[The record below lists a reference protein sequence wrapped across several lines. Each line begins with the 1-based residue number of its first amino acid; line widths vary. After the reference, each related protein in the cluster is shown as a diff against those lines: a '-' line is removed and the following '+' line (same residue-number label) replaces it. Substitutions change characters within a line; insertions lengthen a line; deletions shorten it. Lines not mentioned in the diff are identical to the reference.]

1 MLAGFLLGVVHDRK
15 LLRETQVTLAIRW
28 FAGYRLHER
37 LPDHSSLTRIR
48 QRWGERR
55 FREVFERTVA
65 CCVDAGIASGEVVHI
80 DATLIRADVSWDSMV
95 ERDATAEPDGN
106 ASNPAAE
113 PGGGK
118 RVSLTDPDATLATGT
133 RGGPTEP
140 RYKQHTAVDD
150 QAGVIVDVALT
161 TGDTND
167 RELVETHLDNVAR
180 LIGRPVKV
188 LTADAGYA
196 YAKTYRSAE
205 QRGVDPVIPPKA
217 EPPPKSRV
225 PLRRFRYDA
234 RHDIVRCPAGKTM
247 RPSARARHGRFL
259 PCPHRRLP
267 PLRFA
272 RRVAAAT
279 RDPDRS
285 RAAPL
290 PASRPCGL
298 RTSRVVPARASSE
311 WRAEEHRSL
320 RPVRQAQPRG
330 RSS

>member
-1 MLAGFLLGVVHDRK
+1 MRLLPAGFLLGIVHDRK
-15 LLRETQVTLAIRW
+15 LLREAQVTLAIRR

-95 ERDATAEPDGN
+95 ERHATAVLDGN
-106 ASNPAAE
+106 ASIPAAE

-133 RGGPTEP
+133 RGGRTEP

-150 QAGVIVDVALT
+150 QAGVIVDVVLT
-161 TGDTND
+161 TGSTTEGD
-167 RELVETHLDNVAR
+167 LVETHLDNVAQ
-180 LIGRPVKV
+180 LTGRSVKV

-217 EPPPKSRV
+217 EQPPKSRV
-225 PLRRFRYDA
+225 PLRHFRYDA
-234 RHDIVRCPAGKTM
+234 QHDISAAPRQDHASLGPRPATADSSVPA
-247 RPSARARHGRFL
+247 RPIAATAHCAPSAR
-259 PCPHRRLP
+259 
-267 PLRFA
+267 
-272 RRVAAAT
+272 
-279 RDPDRS
+279 
-285 RAAPL
+285 
-290 PASRPCGL
+290 
-298 RTSRVVPARASSE
+298 
-311 WRAEEHRSL
+311 
-320 RPVRQAQPRG
+320 RG
-330 RSS
+330 RTARVRW